1 MRGVIYKYTSPSE
14 KVYIGQTYNEKARR
28 RRFNCLS
35 SSYGSAKIDNARRKY
50 GPDAFEYEV
59 LFAIETEDKELLMK
73 ELNSKE
79 KYFIEE
85 FDSINSGYNT
95 LEGGTSV
102 YQNHITTSETRAKMS
117 LSNSKSILQFDLN
130 GNFIR
135 RWKSTMEIERELKIQ
150 HSLISKNCKRQTSHC
165 RDFIFRYDGD
175 SVHES
180 ERCPKLNK
188 TKNVCVIQLE
198 GNKIIG
204 KWKSIAT
211 AAIDLGME
219 RHRLS
224 KLLKLGDIY
233 VDNTLIKLE

>member
-1 MRGVIYKYTSPSE
+1 MRGIIYKYTSPSE
-14 KVYIGQTYNEKARR
+14 KVYIGQTY
-28 RRFNCLS
+28 
-35 SSYGSAKIDNARRKY
+35 NARRKY

-59 LFAIETEDKELLMK
+59 LFAIETEDK
-73 ELNSKE
+73 
-79 KYFIEE
+79 E

-117 LSNSKSILQFDLN
+117 LSNSKPILQFDLN